1 MQSSWLVGWKV
12 VRLESPKTPIQVYL
26 FKCKA
31 LINFGRQLFDFGVL
45 PELDSLNDE
54 NLLGTSGNFAI
65 RDPFI
70 PGCFLI
76 TACGVHK
83 GRLGQKDF
91 VIVYYVDWDQKKI
104 FINSP
109 HDSIYPSTDTLLVAS
124 AFEADLKIKVWI
136 HIHRSIDTVNKIRIN
151 YPALTK
157 DDLSDFSQLVKNGA
171 REINLIDHDFI
182 NKSGKPNNIPDS
194 AIILGKKLEDTF
206 ERTIRFLSLGLNK
219 NPLRRK

>member
-1 MQSSWLVGWKV
+1 MNSAWLAGWKV
-12 VRLESPKTPIQVYL
+12 VHLESPKTPIQVYL

-31 LINFGRQLFDFGVL
+31 LINFGRQLFDYGVL
-45 PELDSLNDE
+45 PELSSLSDG

-70 PGCFLI
+70 PGCFLV
-76 TACGVHK
+76 TARGAHK

-109 HDSIYPSTDTLLVAS
+109 HDSIYPSTDALLVAS
-124 AFEADLKIKVWI
+124 TFEADRKVKVWI
-136 HIHRSIDTVNKIRIN
+136 HFHSSIDTVNKIRIN

-157 DDLSDFSQLVKNGA
+157 DDWSDFSQLVKNGA
-171 REINLIDHDFI
+171 LEINLIDHDLI
-182 NKSGKPNNIPDS
+182 NKGGKPNNMPDS
-194 AIILGKKLEDTF
+194 AIILGKKLGETF
-206 ERTIRFLSLGLNK
+206 ERATHLLLGIK
-219 NPLRRK
+219 